1 MKKILVPCD
10 FSKPAINAFRIALDI
25 AHRSKGTVHLLNV
38 IEVPVVM
45 SDPALMPGINF
56 EGQLVNELNERANAE
71 FRRMIT
77 KYKPNEV
84 KVVSEVQLG
93 GVASAILDYVSDRSI
108 DLVLM
113 GSHGASGLQEFFV
126 GSNAEKIVRRS
137 PVPVLIVKDYYKG
150 PIKNMVF
157 PNNLQ
162 LEDQEDLVEK
172 VKGLQSFLKAT
183 LHILWI
189 NTPLNFAADILTEE
203 RFDAFVR
210 TYKITNYTTNIFNHN
225 NEEDGILLFSKSIK
239 GDLIVMGTH
248 GRRGLSHV
256 VNGSLAE
263 NVVNHS
269 DKLVWTYTLK
279 NQPVE
284 A

>member
-10 FSKPAINAFRIALDI
+10 FSKTAINAFRIALDI
-25 AHRSKGTVHLLNV
+25 AQRSKGAVHLLNV
-38 IEVPVVM
+38 IEAPVVM
-45 SDPALMPGINF
+45 SDATLMPGINF
-56 EGQLVNELNERANAE
+56 ERQFMTELNKRANEE
-71 FRRMIT
+71 FKKITT
-77 KYKPNEV
+77 KYKSEEV

-93 GVASAILDYVSDRSI
+93 GVTSAILDYIADKSI
-108 DLVLM
+108 DLVVM
-113 GSHGASGLQEFFV
+113 GSHGASGLQEFFL

-137 PVPVLIVKDYYKG
+137 PAPVLIVKDYYKG
-150 PIKNMVF
+150 PIKNIVF

-162 LEDQEDLVEK
+162 LEDQEDLIEK
-172 VKGLQSFLKAT
+172 VKGLQNFLKAT
-183 LHILWI
+183 LHLVWI
-189 NTPLNFAADILTEE
+189 NTPLNFTSDILTEE
-203 RFDAFVR
+203 RFLAFVKKYR
-210 TYKITNYTTNIFNHN
+210 ITDYSTNVFNHS
-225 NEEDGILLFSKSIK
+225 NEEDGIMLFAKSIK
-239 GDLIVMGTH
+239 ADVIAMGTH

-279 NQPVE
+279 NQPAE

>member
-25 AHRSKGTVHLLNV
+25 AQRSKGSVHLLNV

-56 EGQLVNELNERANAE
+56 EGQLVNELNERAKSE
-71 FRRMIT
+71 FKRIIT
-77 KYKPNEV
+77 KYKPDDV

-93 GVASAILDYVSDRSI
+93 GISTAILGYISEKSI

-113 GSHGASGLQEFFV
+113 GSHGASGFQELFV

-150 PIKNMVF
+150 PIKNIVF

-162 LEDQEDLVEK
+162 LEDQDDLIEK
-172 VKGLQSFLKAT
+172 VKALQRFLKAT
-183 LHILWI
+183 LHLVWI
-189 NTPLNFAADILTEE
+189 NTPLNFAADVVTEE
-203 RFDAFVR
+203 RFDTFVKN
-210 TYKITNYTTNIFNHN
+210 YKITEYTTNICNHN
-225 NEEDGILLFSKSIK
+225 NEEEGIILFSKSIK
-239 GDLIVMGTH
+239 GDLIAMGTH

>member
-10 FSKPAINAFRIALDI
+10 FSKPASNAFRIALDI
-25 AHRSKGTVHLLNV
+25 AQRAKGAVHLLNI

-45 SDPALMPGINF
+45 SDPTLMPGVNF
-56 EGQLVNELNERANAE
+56 EGQLVNDLNERANRE
-71 FRRMIT
+71 FTKMIT
-77 KYKPNEV
+77 KYKPKEV

-93 GVASAILDYVSDRSI
+93 GVASAILDYISERSI
-108 DLVLM
+108 DLVIM

-150 PIKNMVF
+150 PIKNIVF
-157 PNNLQ
+157 PNNLESENQ
-162 LEDQEDLVEK
+162 DDLIEK
-172 VKGLQSFLKAT
+172 VKTLQTFLKAT
-183 LHILWI
+183 LHLVWI
-189 NTPLNFAADILTEE
+189 NTPLNFAADNLTQRRFEE
-203 RFDAFVR
+203 FVKQYR
-210 TYKITNYTTNIFNHN
+210 IKNYTTNIFNHN
-225 NEEDGILLFSKSIK
+225 NEEDGILAFCKAIK
-239 GDLIVMGTH
+239 GDLIAMGTH
-248 GRRGLSHV
+248 GRRGLSHI

-269 DKLVWTYTLK
+269 DRLVWTYTLK
-279 NQPVE
+279 NQLVE

>member
-10 FSKPAINAFRIALDI
+10 FSKPAIKAFRIALDI
-25 AHRSKGTVHLLNV
+25 AHRSKGSVHLLNI
-38 IEVPVVM
+38 IEIPLVM

-56 EGQLVNELNERANAE
+56 EGQLVNELNQHADSE
-71 FRRMIT
+71 FKKMIT
-77 KYKPNEV
+77 KYNTSDV
-84 KVVSEVQLG
+84 KVVFEIQLG
-93 GVASAILDYVSDRSI
+93 NVATAILDYISENSI

-113 GSHGASGLQEFFV
+113 GSHGATGMQEIFV

-137 PVPVLIVKDYYKG
+137 PVPALIVKDYYKG
-150 PIKNMVF
+150 PIRNIVF
-157 PNNLQ
+157 PNNLELDNQ
-162 LEDQEDLVEK
+162 DDLVEK
-172 VKGLQSFLKAT
+172 LKALQNFLKAT
-183 LHILWI
+183 IHILWI
-189 NTPLNFAADILTEE
+189 NTPLNFASDSLTYE
-203 RFDAFVR
+203 RFEAFVNHH
-210 TYKITNYTTNIFNHN
+210 KLKEYTTNIYNHT
-225 NEEDGILLFSKSIK
+225 NEEEGIIQFSRTIK
-239 GDLIVMGTH
+239 GDIIAMGTH

-269 DKLVWTYTLK
+269 DKLVWTYTLR